1 VKSGKFSKRL
11 GNSSFLLF
19 SAICGMAGSS
29 VASASGEED
38 LAKEEL
44 AKESDVLEDFV
55 GKEKNEEVD
64 SSELDD
70 GTNTDDS
77 EDAVDDEDIAENE
90 DEFEKDSQNGQNP
103 GAVDLGTEGTE
114 SDGSKEAND
123 TGSTVYL
130 DNEDGGHQKYVYL
143 SENGENKDIEE
154 IDELIE
160 EVSDGKKKMLK
171 ALKVLVPSAAGGA
184 AVGAGAFFAT
194 HPEARKRV
202 ARFFSGSSSKDNGS
216 VLGELIDEK
225 KLDENTKKLE
235 NGIDK
240 LNDIDKQLNN
250 GENKENTGDEQKNQE
265 NNQESTTQKPEKV
278 EDNKTSPEKE
288 QDNTAEQKTDDSL
301 DKNQTQQLEEEQGK
315 ENFYSFVNGVYE
327 YRSDLIRR
335 TLGLTKELDR
345 CADEAA
351 TEEEKKDYISV
362 KDYIVGILF
371 FLKDDRT
378 LGGPRVAAILKL
390 IHFILL
396 CYSLVRRC
404 YKVCAKITE
413 IRKKYI
419 NSQNEKKAEEGEIR
433 KIYKGIYEFDE
444 IDKNNKK
451 SQKNYNLLLG
461 NLEDESEDNDENP
474 KEILVIKNIN
484 DEEIQENEKDKNLDE
499 FKSGTT
505 PIMVGGDVEEEDEY
519 GLLSAFK
526 DVGKTLAGNI
536 LVFCAETVVPAL
548 SLVNV
553 GMDIKGAF
561 RRHSME
567 KLAKEEYEDMEKR
580 AKNEFKEGEEF
591 MKNGKINEEEGALA
605 LGKGLDNI
613 FKNNLKAKFFRNLKN
628 LKNIKNFKKDENEN

>member
-1 VKSGKFSKRL
+1 VRSGKFSKRL
-11 GNSSFLLF
+11 GSSSFLLF

-44 AKESDVLEDFV
+44 SKESDVLEDFV

-70 GTNTDDS
+70 GANTDDS

-103 GAVDLGTEGTE
+103 GAVDLGTEVTE
-114 SDGSKEAND
+114 NNGSKEAND

-143 SENGENKDIEE
+143 SENDENKDIEE
-154 IDELIE
+154 IDELMK

-202 ARFFSGSSSKDNGS
+202 ARFFSGSSSKDDGS

-235 NGIDK
+235 DGIDK

-265 NNQESTTQKPEKV
+265 NNQESTTQKPENV

-301 DKNQTQQLEEEQGK
+301 DKNQTQQLEEKQDK

-327 YRSDLIRR
+327 YRSDAIRH

-419 NSQNEKKAEEGEIR
+419 NSQNEKKAEEEKIKKIDK
-433 KIYKGIYEFDE
+433 KIYKKIDE
-444 IDKNNKK
+444 INKNNEK
-451 SQKNYNLLLG
+451 SLVNNDLLFE
-461 NLEDESEDNDENP
+461 NIEDEVKNNEKS
-474 KEILVIKNIN
+474 KKLIVIKNDN
-484 DEEIQENEKDKNLDE
+484 TEEIQEKEKDKNLD
-499 FKSGTT
+499 KLKYAT
-505 PIMVGGDVEEEDEY
+505 PVWVGDVEKKDEY

-526 DVGKTLAGNI
+526 DGGKTLARNI
-536 LVFCAETVVPAL
+536 LVFCAETAVPVL
-548 SLVNV
+548 SLVLP
-553 GMDIKGAF
+553 GIDYL
-561 RRHSME
+561 E
-567 KLAKEEYEDMEKR
+567 KERLAKH
-580 AKNEFKEGEEF
+580 
-591 MKNGKINEEEGALA
+591 
-605 LGKGLDNI
+605 
-613 FKNNLKAKFFRNLKN
+613 
-628 LKNIKNFKKDENEN
+628 KKDELKKIGLVSQISINNSNVYKNKQVFLNYKQKSNNQ

>member
-1 VKSGKFSKRL
+1 MRSGNFSKRL
-11 GNSSFLLF
+11 GSSSFLLF

-44 AKESDVLEDFV
+44 AKESDVLEDVV

-70 GTNTDDS
+70 GANTDDS

-103 GAVDLGTEGTE
+103 GAVDLGTEVTE
-114 SDGSKEAND
+114 SDGTKEAND
-123 TGSTVYL
+123 AGSAVYL
-130 DNEDGGHQKYVYL
+130 DNEDGDRQRYVYL
-143 SENGENKDIEE
+143 SENGGNKDIEE
-154 IDELIE
+154 IDELME

-171 ALKVLVPSAAGGA
+171 ALKVLVPPAAGGA

-216 VLGELIDEK
+216 VLDELIDKK
-225 KLDENTKKLE
+225 KLDENTKKIE
-235 NGIDK
+235 DRRDK

-265 NNQESTTQKPEKV
+265 NNQESTTQQPGNV
-278 EDNKTSPEKE
+278 EDNKTNPEKE
-288 QDNTAEQKTDDSL
+288 QDNTAEQKTDESL

-315 ENFYSFVNGVYE
+315 KNFYSFVNGAYE
-327 YRSDLIRR
+327 YRSDAIRH

-396 CYSLVRRC
+396 CFAAVR
-404 YKVCAKITE
+404 KISSFRRGLKLRDA
-413 IRKKYI
+413 ILFPYVKHHY
-419 NSQNEKKAEEGEIR
+419 EKK
-433 KIYKGIYEFDE
+433 E
-444 IDKNNKK
+444 IDRIPYLKVSTIEKK
-451 SQKNYNLLLG
+451 SNFFKKKENKIIEVKGMSEAESKKFSEENSELDKELSKERYCGRSGKNKRS
-461 NLEDESEDNDENP
+461 SED
-474 KEILVIKNIN
+474 LY
-484 DEEIQENEKDKNLDE
+484 LW
-499 FKSGTT
+499 S
-505 PIMVGGDVEEEDEY
+505 
-519 GLLSAFK
+519 
-526 DVGKTLAGNI
+526 
-536 LVFCAETVVPAL
+536 
-548 SLVNV
+548 SLCHR
-553 GMDIKGAF
+553 F
-561 RRHSME
+561 LH
-567 KLAKEEYEDMEKR
+567 
-580 AKNEFKEGEEF
+580 
-591 MKNGKINEEEGALA
+591 
-605 LGKGLDNI
+605 
-613 FKNNLKAKFFRNLKN
+613 
-628 LKNIKNFKKDENEN
+628 